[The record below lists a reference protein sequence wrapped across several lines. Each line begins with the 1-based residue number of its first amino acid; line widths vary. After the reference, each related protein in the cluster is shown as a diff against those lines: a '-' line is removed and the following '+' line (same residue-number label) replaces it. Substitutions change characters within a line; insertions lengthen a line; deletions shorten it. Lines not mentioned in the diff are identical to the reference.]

1 MLVRCREFS
10 FKKCNPTADK
20 LDDTAMYKCRV
31 SRELLSQM
39 SNNYYLCICF
49 VCNISS
55 MFDSSV
61 FACRQSKLLTVSVDF
76 LTIPQAADSPF
87 TKVEAAKLLR
97 NDESSSIAWAINMPT
112 SVCFSSNSVVKGS
125 LQSS

>member
-1 MLVRCREFS
+1 
-10 FKKCNPTADK
+10 
-20 LDDTAMYKCRV
+20 
-31 SRELLSQM
+31 
-39 SNNYYLCICF
+39 
-49 VCNISS
+49 

-97 NDESSSIAWAINMPT
+97 DDESSSIAWAINMPT